1 LSQGGGIARADE
13 LAKATDGPSFRYSIQ
28 FGSNHR
34 STTRVSLQN
43 YGGKSLGGNLWVNKT
58 VERVVKRNRIGLLAD
73 ETSSVLEA
81 KVADI
86 VPK

>member
-1 LSQGGGIARADE
+1 
-13 LAKATDGPSFRYSIQ
+13 
-28 FGSNHR
+28 
-34 STTRVSLQN
+34 VSLQN